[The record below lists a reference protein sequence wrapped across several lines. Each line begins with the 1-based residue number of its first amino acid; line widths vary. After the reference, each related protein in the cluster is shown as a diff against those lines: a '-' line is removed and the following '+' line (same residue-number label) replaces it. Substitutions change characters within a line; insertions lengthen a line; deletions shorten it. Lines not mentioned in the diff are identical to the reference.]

1 MMDMELFGL
10 ASRGPLGALQLI
22 IRLRRPNSAFLGS
35 LIVLVGL
42 AIDPFTQQVVTYP
55 YQSIVADN
63 NAASIPIAQNY
74 TSFADGKLCPPNPL
88 PLCDILLT

>member
-1 MMDMELFGL
+1 MMDMELFDL

-22 IRLRRPNSAFLGS
+22 IRLRRPNLAFLGS

-55 YQSIVADN
+55 YRTIVADN
-63 NAASIPIAQNY
+63 NPHQSRSLRI
-74 TSFADGKLCPPNPL
+74 TLHL
-88 PLCDILLT
+88 PTVNSAHQTPFLFVIYY